1 MKVET
6 VDQPVQGDVVRRA
19 VEKIDFYGLHICRIL
34 CMFFED
40 QGMALDKENYYSLR
54 EIKAVLATLFG
65 EATNSH
71 LMALVESGIKL
82 QYYK

>member
-1 MKVET
+1 
-6 VDQPVQGDVVRRA
+6 
-19 VEKIDFYGLHICRIL
+19 
-34 CMFFED
+34 MFFEN

-54 EIKAVLATLFG
+54 EIEAVLATLFG

-71 LMALVESGIKL
+71 LMALVESGIKS

>member
-1 MKVET
+1 MKLET
-6 VDQPVQGDVVRRA
+6 VNQPVQGDVVRRA
-19 VEKIDFYGLHICRIL
+19 IEKIDLYGLHIGRVL
-34 CMFFED
+34 CMFFEN

-54 EIKAVLATLFG
+54 EIEAVLATLFG

-71 LMALVESGIKL
+71 LMALVESGIKS